1 MDTGN
6 VEKIRASAKEH
17 FEECRVIA
25 DFMGDNPEVGLDNH
39 MAMDRI
45 AGLLEGKGY
54 TVEKDYKGVKSAFRA
69 VKGDAS
75 MPAAALLVETDALP
89 DIGHACGHSISAGAS
104 LLAAFIVEDVFG
116 DLPFRVDLIGTP
128 GEEYPG
134 GKVLLCRER
143 AFDDCK
149 FAIMTHMGCET
160 LPDSGFLAC
169 NDRHITFRGKASH
182 ASDAPEKGINALN
195 AARLYMEAMD
205 LRRQHLP
212 ELTQLHGIVEYGG
225 SAPNVVPDRAEL
237 NYYYRAKTMKRLD
250 ELISMSDD
258 AIKGACLMTGATAEQ
273 EQRYE
278 TYADLYRNPVG
289 RKLMCEAFEAF
300 GIDYTVS
307 EAFDGSSDI
316 GNVDQVI
323 PCFHPYMAITDEN
336 IAVHTP
342 RFEELTRSEGG
353 YRGMVNAAMSMAA
366 VIGEL
371 GRDPGLLAELTRV
384 HREYREANS

>member
-1 MDTGN
+1 MDKSKVG
-6 VEKIRASAKEH
+6 KIRASAEAH
-17 FEECRVIA
+17 FAECRDIA
-25 DFMGDNPEVGLDNH
+25 DFMGANPEVGLDNH
-39 MAMDRI
+39 MAADRI
-45 AGLLEGKGY
+45 ADLLEPKGY
-54 TVEKDYKGVKSAFRA
+54 AVEKDFKGVKSAFRA
-69 VKGDAS
+69 VKGEKS

-89 DIGHACGHSISAGAS
+89 EIGHACGHSISAAAS
-104 LLAAFIVEDVFG
+104 ILAAFIVEDVFP
-116 DLPFRVDLIGTP
+116 DIPFRVDLIGTP

-134 GKVLLCRER
+134 GKVLLCREH
-143 AFDDCK
+143 AFDDYK

-205 LRRQHLP
+205 MRRQHLP
-212 ELTQLHGIVEYGG
+212 ELSQLHGIVEYGG
-225 SAPNVVPDRAEL
+225 SAPNVVPDRTEL
-237 NYYYRAKTMKRLD
+237 NYYYRAKTMKRLN
-250 ELISMSDD
+250 ELTAMSDD
-258 AIKGACLMTGATAEQ
+258 AVKGACLMTGATAEQ

-289 RKLMCEAFEAF
+289 RKVMCDAFEAL
-300 GIDYTVS
+300 GIEYSVS

-316 GNVDQVI
+316 GNVDQII

-342 RFEELTRSEGG
+342 RFEELTHCESG
-353 YRGMVNAAMSMAA
+353 YKGLADAAMSMAA
-366 VIGEL
+366 VIGSL
-371 GRDPGLLAELTRV
+371 GEDAGLLEELTRV
-384 HREYREANS
+384 HREYREANR